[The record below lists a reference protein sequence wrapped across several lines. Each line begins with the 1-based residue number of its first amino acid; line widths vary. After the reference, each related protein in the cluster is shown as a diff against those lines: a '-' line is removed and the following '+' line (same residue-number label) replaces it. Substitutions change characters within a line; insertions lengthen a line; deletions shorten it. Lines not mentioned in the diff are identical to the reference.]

1 MLQSND
7 TRVVSFYNDVNS
19 RKRDSA
25 GRLIGSSKSTTG
37 YLYVTG
43 GKRSAVQVV
52 LPMNLIDHANAS
64 SGVMGDSNSGV
75 RPVGIRAGHFD
86 SAEDAADYVS
96 KIFSGPEELARFIN
110 TSECDAVYVPGAAR
124 VARPVVITDPLEA
137 PVRTVNLNQL
147 YGAGTIHTLMNKF
160 AKTVREDF
168 ACLTVREFQ
177 DRYNLTPVA

>member
-7 TRVVSFYNDVNS
+7 TRVVSFYNDVTS

-52 LPMNLIDHANAS
+52 LPMNLIDYANAS
-64 SGVMGDSNSGV
+64 SGVMGDSTSGV

-96 KIFSGPEELARFIN
+96 KIFSSPDELARFIN
-110 TSECDAVYVPGAAR
+110 DSECDAVYTAGGSRTP
-124 VARPVVITDPLEA
+124 RPVIITDPLNA
-137 PVRTVNLNQL
+137 PVKTMNLNAV
-147 YGAGTIHTLMNKF
+147 YGSGTMQTLMAKYS
-160 AKTVREDF
+160 KTVRDDF
-168 ACLTVREFQ
+168 ANLTVREFQ
-177 DRYNLTPVA
+177 ERYALTPTA